1 MKLIGELSDKL
12 NSLPDVEFKTD
23 VDLTKYST
31 FKLKSFGS
39 VAHVSSLEALQATL
53 KLLHHYSC
61 PYRIVGWGA
70 NIVLPEQ
77 PLDILI
83 RLDFPW
89 AQEDFHQAHNEYDL
103 WASTPLNVLTSH
115 AQKFGLKGWE
125 VFTGVPASLGGAIY
139 MNAGTNL
146 GEIGKIVKEVTIVT
160 KNGELKI
167 VPIGPESFSYR
178 KNHFVEPGDI
188 IVKAKLIHLGIDSGI
203 TDLIKKYLQ
212 MRNNTQPLSEK
223 TCGCVFKNYS
233 VHHRAG
239 QMVDLMGLKGL
250 TYHGLK
256 VSHKHANF
264 FENKN
269 EANASDFHF
278 LSDFIISEL
287 KLSLGI
293 EFELEVK
300 ID

>member
-1 MKLIGELSDKL
+1 MKLIEQLNEKL
-12 NSLPDVEFKTD
+12 NALPDVEFKVD

-31 FKLKSFGS
+31 FKLKSFGNI
-39 VAHVSSLEALQATL
+39 AHVSSLNALQTTI
-53 KLLHHYSC
+53 KLLQEYSC
-61 PYRIVGWGA
+61 SYRVIGWGA
-70 NIVLPEQ
+70 NIVLSENPQ
-77 PLDILI
+77 DILI
-83 RLDFPW
+83 RLDIPW
-89 AQEDFHQAHNEYDL
+89 SHDDLTQVHSEYNL

-125 VFTGVPASLGGAIY
+125 VFTGIPASLGGAIF

-146 GEIGKIVKEVTIVT
+146 GEIGSIIKEVTLVT
-160 KNGELKI
+160 KNGEIKV
-167 VPIGPESFSYR
+167 VPIGPDSFSYR
-178 KNHFVEPGDI
+178 KNHFVDDGDV
-188 IVKAKLIHLGIDSGI
+188 IVRAKLVHLGIDSSI
-203 TDLIKKYLQ
+203 SEQIKKYLQ
-212 MRNNTQPLSEK
+212 MRNTTQPLSEK
-223 TCGCVFKNYS
+223 TCGCVFKNFS
-233 VHHRAG
+233 NTHRAG

-269 EANASDFHF
+269 EATASDFHF
-278 LSDFIISEL
+278 LSHFIISEL